1 MIDKRSIVPLLTEN
15 MNLFGQ
21 SPFAN
26 IPPVVKNLLIIN
38 IIFFIA
44 TLIFENMG
52 IQLAYYLGAFYFNSP
67 YFRIWQIITYMF
79 MHGGWAHIFF
89 NMFALYMFGP
99 AIEYYMGSKRFFNYY
114 FITGLGAL
122 ALQMFVQAMEVHSIV
137 GSFILNPATHYNIS
151 PESVE
156 KLRAIYSE
164 PMVGASGA
172 LFGILVAFGV
182 LYSETSLYIML
193 IPIPVKAKYA
203 VIGYIVVELYL
214 GLSQHQGDSV
224 AHFAHLGGALFGY
237 ILLKIWGMHRT
248 NDFY

>member
-1 MIDKRSIVPLLTEN
+1 

-21 SPFAN
+21 SFFAN

-38 IIFFIA
+38 VLFFIA
-44 TLIFENMG
+44 TLVFGNMG
-52 IQLAYYLGAFYFNSP
+52 IRLENILGAFYFNSP
-67 YFRIWQIITYMF
+67 YFRVWQPITYMF

-122 ALQMFVQAMEVHSIV
+122 ALQMLVQAIEVHGIL
-137 GSFILNPATHYNIS
+137 GSYILDTSVQYNIS
-151 PESVE
+151 PANAE
-156 KLRAIYSE
+156 KLRDIYAA

-172 LFGILVAFGV
+172 LFGVLVAFGV
-182 LYSETSLYIML
+182 LYAETELYIML
-193 IPIPVKAKYA
+193 IPIPIKAKYA

-237 ILLKIWGMHRT
+237 ILLRAWGMHRT
-248 NDFY
+248 NDF

>member
-1 MIDKRSIVPLLTEN
+1 

-21 SPFAN
+21 SFFAN

-38 IIFFIA
+38 IVFFIA
-44 TLIFENMG
+44 TLVFENLG
-52 IQLAYYLGAFYFNSP
+52 IQLANILGAFYFNSP
-67 YFRIWQIITYMF
+67 YFRVWQPITYMF

-122 ALQMFVQAMEVHSIV
+122 ALQMLVQAIEVHGIL
-137 GSFILNPATHYNIS
+137 GSFIFNPALQYNIT
-151 PESVE
+151 PENVQ
-156 KLRAIYSE
+156 KLRDIYAE

-172 LFGILVAFGV
+172 LFGVLVAFGV
-182 LYSETSLYIML
+182 LYAETSLYIML

-203 VIGYIVVELYL
+203 VIGYIVIELYL
-214 GLSQHQGDSV
+214 GLNQHQGDSV

-237 ILLKIWGMHRT
+237 ILLKIWHLQRT
-248 NDFY
+248 NDY

>member
-1 MIDKRSIVPLLTEN
+1 

-21 SPFAN
+21 SFFAN

-38 IIFFIA
+38 VLFFIA
-44 TLIFENMG
+44 TLVFGNMG
-52 IQLAYYLGAFYFNSP
+52 IRLENILGAFYFNSP
-67 YFRIWQIITYMF
+67 YFRVWQPITYMF

-99 AIEYYMGSKRFFNYY
+99 AIEYFMGSKRFFNYY

-122 ALQMFVQAMEVHSIV
+122 ALQMLVQAIEVHGIL
-137 GSFILNPATHYNIS
+137 GSFTFDQAINYNIT
-151 PESVE
+151 PENGE
-156 KLRAIYSE
+156 KLHDIYAT

-172 LFGILVAFGV
+172 LFGVLVAFGV
-182 LYSETSLYIML
+182 LYAETELYIML

-237 ILLKIWGMHRT
+237 ILLKVWRLT
-248 NDFY
+248 PDKRF